1 MEQHVVFSMVMKK
14 VSDNSRQLQLDF
26 MEPETEVSDS
36 QETLPPAW
44 AKWLPA
50 ELVDVPMMAVVAE
63 RARGVVVYPPPGQL
77 FRALSLVAPE
87 QVKAVILGQDP
98 YHEPGQAM
106 GLAFAVPQEC
116 AKLPPSLRNILK
128 EYAEDWGKEP
138 PLHPDL
144 TKWAQQ
150 GVLLLNTI
158 LSVRE
163 HEAFSHRNIG
173 WEEVTDAILKTVS
186 ALPRRVVFVLWGA
199 PAQAKRAL
207 IDETRHAVIVAP
219 HPSPLSAY
227 RGFFGS
233 HPFSSVN
240 RLLSDGGR
248 GAIDWTL

>member
-1 MEQHVVFSMVMKK
+1 MVVKK

-26 MEPETEVSDS
+26 MEPETEALGP

-44 AKWLPA
+44 AKRLPA
-50 ELVDVPMMAVVAE
+50 DLVEAPMSAVAAE
-63 RARGVVVYPPPGQL
+63 RARGVVVYPPAGQV
-77 FRALSLVAPE
+77 FRTLDLVAPDE
-87 QVKAVILGQDP
+87 VKVVILGQDP

-106 GLAFAVPQEC
+106 GLAFAVPTDC
-116 AKLPPSLRNILK
+116 PKLPPSLKNILK
-128 EYAEDWGKEP
+128 EYADDLGMTP
-138 PLHPDL
+138 PAHPDL
-144 TKWAQQ
+144 TKWARQ

-163 HEAFSHRNIG
+163 HEAFSHRDIG
-173 WEEVTDAILKTVS
+173 WEAVTDAILKTVS
-186 ALPRRVVFVLWGA
+186 ALPQRVVFVLWGA

-233 HPFSSVN
+233 HPFSTVN
-240 RLLSDGGR
+240 RRLADGGR
-248 GAIDWTL
+248 KPIDWTL

>member
-1 MEQHVVFSMVMKK
+1 MKK

-50 ELVDVPMMAVVAE
+50 ELVDVPMMAVAAE

-163 HEAFSHRNIG
+163 HAAFSHRDLG
-173 WEEVTDAILKTVS
+173 WEAVTDAILRVVS
-186 ALPRRVVFVLWGA
+186 AQSQRVVFVLWGA
-199 PAQAKRAL
+199 PAQAKRPL
-207 IDETRHAVIVAP
+207 IDETRHAVLTAP

-233 HPFSSVN
+233 HPFTAVN
-240 RLLSDGGR
+240 RLLAETSR
-248 GAIDWTL
+248 PPIDWTL